1 MEMSFKRVIAT
12 TFFPRHIGF
21 LDKLNR
27 TPLFAEF
34 VKANQNV
41 RSFDTREEMYDDLMA
56 KYPGAIDYLEF
67 GVFQGK
73 SILYW
78 ADKNREA
85 QSKFVGFD
93 TFTGLPEDWDYLKK
107 GHFNVEGKAPVTQD
121 GRVSFVKGLFQDT
134 LPGFLKDFSVSN
146 RRLVIHNDSDLY
158 SSSLYL
164 LTRLDD
170 VIRPGTIIVFDEF
183 GNVQHEF
190 RAFFD
195 YIAAYRRGYKV
206 VSASY
211 QYYTAAVEI
220 L

>member
-1 MEMSFKRVIAT
+1 MEMSYKRVIAT
-12 TFFPRHIGF
+12 TFFPKYIGF

-34 VKANQNV
+34 VKENRNV
-41 RSFDTREEMYDDLMA
+41 TSFDTREEMYDDLTK

-78 ADKNREA
+78 ADKNKEA
-85 QSKFVGFD
+85 ASRFTGFD
-93 TFTGLPEDWDYLKK
+93 TFTGLPEDWDYHKK
-107 GHFNVEGKAPVTQD
+107 GAFNVDGKAPLTQD
-121 GRVSFVKGLFQDT
+121 SRIKFVKGLFQDT
-134 LPGFLKDFSVSN
+134 LPGFLSDFSRKN
-146 RRLVIHNDSDLY
+146 RIVIHNDSDLY

-164 LTRLDD
+164 LTRLHD
-170 VIRPGTIIVFDEF
+170 VIAPGTIIIFDEF

-195 YIAAYRRGYKV
+195 YLSAYRRSYKV

-211 QYYTAAVEI
+211 QYYTAAVEM

>member
-1 MEMSFKRVIAT
+1 MEMSYKRVIAT
-12 TFFPRHIGF
+12 TFFPKYIGF

-34 VKANQNV
+34 VKENRNV
-41 RSFDTREEMYDDLMA
+41 ISFDTREEMYDDLMK

-78 ADKNREA
+78 ADKNKEA
-85 QSKFVGFD
+85 ASRFTGFD
-93 TFTGLPEDWDYLKK
+93 TFTGLPEDWDYHKK
-107 GHFNVEGKAPVTQD
+107 GAFNVDGKAPLTQD
-121 GRVSFVKGLFQDT
+121 SRIKFVKGLFQDT
-134 LPGFLKDFSVSN
+134 LPGFLSDFSRKN
-146 RRLVIHNDSDLY
+146 RIVIHNDSDLY

-164 LTRLDD
+164 LTRLHD
-170 VIRPGTIIVFDEF
+170 VIAPGTIIIFDEF

-195 YIAAYRRGYKV
+195 YLSAYRRSYKV

-211 QYYTAAVEI
+211 QYYTAAVEM

>member
-1 MEMSFKRVIAT
+1 MDMSFKRVIAT
-12 TFFPRHIGF
+12 TFFPKHSGF

-34 VKANQNV
+34 VKENRNV
-41 RSFDTREEMYDDLMA
+41 TSFDTREEMFDDLMT

-67 GVFQGK
+67 GVFQGR
-73 SILYW
+73 SIFYW
-78 ADKNREA
+78 ADKNKETATR
-85 QSKFVGFD
+85 FTGFD
-93 TFTGLPEDWDYLKK
+93 TFTGLPEDWDYHKK
-107 GHFNVEGKAPVTQD
+107 GAFNVDGNAPVTQD
-121 GRVSFVKGLFQDT
+121 SRIKFVKGLFQDT
-134 LPGFLKDFSVSN
+134 LPGFLKDFSRQN
-146 RRLVIHNDSDLY
+146 RIVIHNDSDLY

-164 LTRLDD
+164 LTRLND
-170 VIRPGTIIVFDEF
+170 VIVPGTIIIFDEF

-195 YIAAYRRGYKV
+195 YISAYRRSFKV

-211 QYYTAAVEI
+211 QYYTAAVEM

>member
-1 MEMSFKRVIAT
+1 MDMSFKRVIAT
-12 TFFPRHIGF
+12 TFFPKHSGF

-34 VKANQNV
+34 VKENRSV
-41 RSFDTREEMYDDLMA
+41 TSFDTREEMYDDLMA

-78 ADKNREA
+78 ADKNKETASR
-85 QSKFVGFD
+85 FTGFD
-93 TFTGLPEDWDYLKK
+93 TFTGLPEDWDYHKK
-107 GHFNVEGKAPVTQD
+107 GAFNVDGKAPITQD
-121 GRVSFVKGLFQDT
+121 SRIKFVKGLFQDT
-134 LPGFLKDFSVSN
+134 LPGFLKDFSRQN
-146 RRLVIHNDSDLY
+146 RIVIHNDSDLY

-164 LTRLDD
+164 LTRLND
-170 VIRPGTIIVFDEF
+170 VIVPGTVIIFDEF

-195 YIAAYRRGYKV
+195 YISAYRRSFKV